1 MEAIGSIYTRI
12 HTINVLDSIL
22 LTLPWSVISADPHD
36 FPAVPVKSDW
46 NHWTRAEASKSERTF
61 NSAK

>member
-22 LTLPWSVISADPHD
+22 PTLPWSVFLLIRMTS
-36 FPAVPVKSDW
+36 
-46 NHWTRAEASKSERTF
+46 RQCQ
-61 NSAK
+61 